1 MAGDEPQGE
10 RSFKVEDRRRF
21 SETGEAR
28 PEAADAGEDAFR
40 RAESE
45 RPPEASEQRQADD
58 SHGWAGEQ
66 TAEITFASFIVGLS
80 TQALAHLGEIRHPEH
95 GTAQVDLSAAREIID
110 ILGLLQAKTR
120 GNLDEGETALL
131 ESALYDLRMIYVQ
144 KSRSR

>member
-10 RSFKVEDRRRF
+10 RAFKVEDRRRF

-28 PEAADAGEDAFR
+28 PDVADAAAGVTKGPD
-40 RAESE
+40 SE
-45 RPPEASEQRQADD
+45 RPAPDSEQRQWDESQSSA
-58 SHGWAGEQ
+58 SEQ

-95 GTAQVDLSAAREIID
+95 GAAQVDLSAAREIID

-120 GNLDEGETALL
+120 GNLDDGETALL